1 MKKLRGM
8 LWKPGVNGL
17 GVGPKWLRRLLPY
30 RKRFH
35 EAALH
40 HDVRYDKRGGD
51 KERCKYDIA
60 FLEDMIYDSS
70 STLQVSVAVVYF
82 YAVRVFGWLFYRYD
96 RATDCN
102 PSNGTKE

>member
-17 GVGPKWLRRLLPY
+17 GIGPKWLRRLLPY

-70 STLQVSVAVVYF
+70 STLQVSVAVVYY
-82 YAVRVFGWLFYRYD
+82 YAVRVFGWLFYRYN
-96 RATDCN
+96 R
-102 PSNGTKE
+102 

>member
-1 MKKLRGM
+1 MKKLRGI

-17 GVGPKWLRRLLPY
+17 GIGPKWLRRLLPY

-40 HDVRYDKRGGD
+40 HDVRYDKRGGE
-51 KERCKYDIA
+51 KERYKYDIA

-70 STLQVSVAVVYF
+70 STLQVSVAVVYY
-82 YAVRVFGWLFYRYD
+82 YAVRVFGWLFYRYN
-96 RATDCN
+96 R
-102 PSNGTKE
+102 

>member
-1 MKKLRGM
+1 MKKLRGI

-17 GVGPKWLRRLLPY
+17 GIGPKWLRKLLPY

-40 HDVRYDKRGGD
+40 HDVRYDKRGGE

-70 STLQVSVAVVYF
+70 STLQVSVAVVYY
-82 YAVRVFGWLFYRYD
+82 YAVRVFGWLFYRYN
-96 RATDCN
+96 R
-102 PSNGTKE
+102 